1 MARYNFSKTIV
12 HSGLNKT
19 KTIYGNSRYEIAY
32 KEQIQIKQWEE
43 QWQRKLQIERNRKI
57 AEEKRLERENRAK
70 DDQRAILNA
79 QILTK
84 QAEEQRADIGNI
96 LINSLEC
103 ELYDFEKLKK
113 KDYFSKNKPYMSKKY
128 EIPREPLPSDSKYN
142 PKLNFWAVLSGK
154 KQREFNEKNRQVY
167 NDDHKDWEKI
177 KNEIIEKNKYIDE
190 IYEHQMLL
198 WKEEKKQFENEQQE
212 YNHGID
218 EFRNEVANGNSVDEF
233 VSIILNDI
241 KLPIN
246 FIPTY
251 DVLYDKAT
259 RNVVIDVN
267 LPLVTDYPNLKS
279 VAYIKSRH
287 EYKES
292 YFNDVQMQKMYDD
305 SIYKI
310 ILMYI
315 NRVFNINNQF
325 DLIDNIVLNGF
336 VESID
341 KTTGNEFTAYIL
353 SISIA
358 RENFKILNL
367 KSIDAREWFKKEKG
381 ISAAKIA
388 QITPIQPIQRLN
400 KEDKRFVEGYN
411 VVNEINDEVN
421 LASIDWQDFE
431 NLIREIF
438 QEEFNS
444 SGGEVKITQA
454 SRDGGVDAVVFDPDP
469 IRGGKIVIQA
479 KRYTN
484 VVGVSA
490 VRDLYGTLMN
500 EGAMKGILVT
510 TSNYGNDAYEF
521 AKSKPIQLINGAEL
535 LGLLE
540 KHGHKAKIDL
550 KEAKLINKGNNN
562 LI

>member
-1 MARYNFSKTIV
+1 
-12 HSGLNKT
+12 
-19 KTIYGNSRYEIAY
+19 
-32 KEQIQIKQWEE
+32 
-43 QWQRKLQIERNRKI
+43 
-57 AEEKRLERENRAK
+57 
-70 DDQRAILNA
+70 
-79 QILTK
+79 
-84 QAEEQRADIGNI
+84 
-96 LINSLEC
+96 
-103 ELYDFEKLKK
+103 
-113 KDYFSKNKPYMSKKY
+113 
-128 EIPREPLPSDSKYN
+128 
-142 PKLNFWAVLSGK
+142 
-154 KQREFNEKNRQVY
+154 
-167 NDDHKDWEKI
+167 
-177 KNEIIEKNKYIDE
+177 
-190 IYEHQMLL
+190 MLL

-353 SISIA
+353 SISVA

-521 AKSKPIQLINGAEL
+521 AKGKPIQLINGAEL